1 MCPKNTAN
9 HSSGAHKWPYRR
21 RRAYDVL
28 VSGMLKRD
36 GRDGVARARSRAHIS
51 PADISNICACAFVC
65 VCVFLCV
72 HACKRLRRT
81 SIYLPSFFFFF
92 SVGFIPPLSRR
103 LRSVDTDFI
112 QLVELREYT
121 TFALI
126 GGGGGPGGGRERARA
141 AYKKNPVHVRAE
153 DICLTK
159 HTIKGSTRPEYII
172 IVVGRPT
179 GNGVRA
185 RARNRSRMD
194 GTRTRGANRSRI
206 GCNYKGCN
214 TLCVFS
220 PLKMY
225 SIFYT
230 TLVLTQVRLT
240 SC

>member
-92 SVGFIPPLSRR
+92 GRFYSPAFASPPVRGHRFYSIGRVTGIYDFRPYRR
-103 LRSVDTDFI
+103 R
-112 QLVELREYT
+112 RR
-121 TFALI
+121 
-126 GGGGGPGGGRERARA
+126 PRGR
-141 AYKKNPVHVRAE
+141 
-153 DICLTK
+153 
-159 HTIKGSTRPEYII
+159 
-172 IVVGRPT
+172 T
-179 GNGVRA
+179 GA
-185 RARNRSRMD
+185 RARRVQKKPRSR
-194 GTRTRGANRSRI
+194 TRRRHLPDKTYDKRVYATGIYYYCCWTSNGQRGAGPRAKQEPDGRYSYAR
-206 GCNYKGCN
+206 GES
-214 TLCVFS
+214 FS
-220 PLKMY
+220 H
-225 SIFYT
+225 
-230 TLVLTQVRLT
+230 RL
-240 SC
+240 